1 MGEQLMAV
9 AFPAVMAVVIAIVM
23 SSVSKAGARGDLP
36 RSGAV
41 GIRTKATKLSDAA
54 WAAGHGAAVPLTR
67 KISLL
72 TSVVALVI
80 ILLGITVEAGWV
92 TAVGIVPFGV
102 VILGMIPVVQAA
114 NAAAR
119 EAAAAE
125 EAEKKTATKTRRKG
139 KGSQK
144 KRR

>member
-1 MGEQLMAV
+1 
-9 AFPAVMAVVIAIVM
+9 M
-23 SSVSKAGARGDLP
+23 S
-36 RSGAV
+36 
-41 GIRTKATKLSDAA
+41 
-54 WAAGHGAAVPLTR
+54 
-67 KISLL
+67 
-72 TSVVALVI
+72 LVN

-125 EAEKKTATKTRRKG
+125 DAEKKTATKTRRKG
-139 KGSQK
+139 KEKGSQK